1 MNKTEEKLVEARKK
15 IKEQI
20 SNLELKI
27 EVIQDNLEDT
37 KSTIRELKEIF
48 NNIEEKIKE
57 FKK

>member
-1 MNKTEEKLVEARKK
+1 MDKTEEKLVEARKK

-48 NNIEEKIKE
+48 NKIEEKLKE

>member
-20 SNLELKI
+20 SNLELKM
-27 EVIQDNLEDT
+27 EVIQDNLKDT

-48 NNIEEKIKE
+48 NKIEEKLKE

>member
-20 SNLELKI
+20 SNLELKM
-27 EVIQDNLEDT
+27 EVIQDNLKDT

-48 NNIEEKIKE
+48 NKIKEKLKE

>member
-1 MNKTEEKLVEARKK
+1 MNKTKEKLVEARKK

-20 SNLELKI
+20 SNLELKM
-27 EVIQDNLEDT
+27 EVIQDNLKDT

-48 NNIEEKIKE
+48 NKIEEKLKE

>member
-1 MNKTEEKLVEARKK
+1 MDKTEEKLVEARKK

-48 NNIEEKIKE
+48 NNIEEKIKK

>member
-1 MNKTEEKLVEARKK
+1 MDKAEELLIEARKK

-20 SNLELKI
+20 SNLELKM
-27 EVIQDNLEDT
+27 EVIQDNLKDT

-48 NNIEEKIKE
+48 NKIEEKLKE

>member
-20 SNLELKI
+20 SNLELKM

-48 NNIEEKIKE
+48 NKIEEKLKE

>member
-15 IKEQI
+15 ITEQI
-20 SNLELKI
+20 SNLELKM
-27 EVIQDNLEDT
+27 EVIQDNLKDT

-48 NNIEEKIKE
+48 NKIEEKLKE

>member
-1 MNKTEEKLVEARKK
+1 MDKTEEKLVEARKK

>member
-20 SNLELKI
+20 SNLELKM
-27 EVIQDNLEDT
+27 EVIQDNLKDT
-37 KSTIRELKEIF
+37 KSTIREVKEIF
-48 NNIEEKIKE
+48 NKIEEKLKE

>member
-15 IKEQI
+15 IKGQI
-20 SNLELKI
+20 SNLELKM
-27 EVIQDNLEDT
+27 EVIQDNLKDT

-48 NNIEEKIKE
+48 NKIEEKLKE

>member
-1 MNKTEEKLVEARKK
+1 MSTSSSTPSLSK

-20 SNLELKI
+20 SNLELKM
-27 EVIQDNLEDT
+27 EVIQDNLKDT

-48 NNIEEKIKE
+48 NKIEEKLKE

>member
-1 MNKTEEKLVEARKK
+1 MDKTEEKLVEARKK

-48 NNIEEKIKE
+48 NNIGEKIKE

>member
-48 NNIEEKIKE
+48 NKIEEKLKE

>member
-1 MNKTEEKLVEARKK
+1 MDKTKEKLVEARKK

-20 SNLELKI
+20 SNLELKM
-27 EVIQDNLEDT
+27 EVIQDNLKDT

-48 NNIEEKIKE
+48 NKIEEKLKE